1 MITESAPLGSWSTTL
16 LAAVVLG
23 VISFSSFFALR
34 FRYWKNRGV
43 PYIPPSFPFGN
54 MRRCFLGK
62 MSMGMNIA
70 EIYKRMKGHRFVG
83 IYALPRP
90 VLVIIDP
97 TLVHCV
103 LVKDFHMFYDRGMN
117 LDETMPLNRQLF
129 CLAGNNWKRLRLKL
143 EPAFAPSKLKMMF
156 PAMRK
161 YAVDLCEVLEA
172 AAATG
177 DIADMHELAAR
188 FTTDVIASLAFGVQA
203 NSLRNP
209 DSEFRQWVRRIFMTS
224 FTRMLSVVALFL
236 SPTLFK
242 ILKLI
247 GEKNPTSQYF
257 VKLAR
262 YTISFRE
269 SNNVTKNDFMQLL
282 IQLRNVGTLDDDR
295 GRNGVEDVGVIR
307 WKLPLEDVEATAL
320 MFLIAGF
327 ETSSATLSFTLHEL
341 AVNQDIQRR
350 LQDETD
356 RTWAFTFDSV
366 VQMRYLD
373 KVVKETLRKY
383 PVVPVLNRKA
393 CVDYKIPD
401 SDVTIQKG
409 TPVMIS
415 VYGLHRD
422 PVFFPDPE
430 RFDPERFSKKLKI
443 HPWAYLPFG
452 DGPRNCIGIDFA
464 LLQVKLGL
472 VHILSKF
479 NVDICDRTKTGLQFS
494 AKSFILAPDGGVPL
508 RLSKRKSRRED

>member
-1 MITESAPLGSWSTTL
+1 MITESSSMGSWSTAL
-16 LAAVVLG
+16 LAAVILG
-23 VISFSSFFALR
+23 VISFCSFFALR
-34 FRYWKNRGV
+34 FRYWKDRGV
-43 PYIPPSFPFGN
+43 PYILPSFPFGN
-54 MRRCFLGK
+54 MRRCLLGK

-83 IYALPRP
+83 IYALLRP

-103 LVKDFHMFYDRGMN
+103 LVKDFHVFYDRGMN
-117 LDETMPLNRQLF
+117 LDETMSLKRQLF

-143 EPAFAPSKLKMMF
+143 EPAFASSKLKMMF

-161 YAVDLCEVLEA
+161 YAVDLCDVLEA

-177 DIADMHELAAR
+177 DVADMHELAAR

-257 VKLAR
+257 IKLAR

-307 WKLPLEDVEATAL
+307 WK
-320 MFLIAGF
+320 
-327 ETSSATLSFTLHEL
+327 
-341 AVNQDIQRR
+341 
-350 LQDETD
+350 
-356 RTWAFTFDSV
+356 
-366 VQMRYLD
+366 
-373 KVVKETLRKY
+373 TLRKY

-409 TPVMIS
+409 TPLMIS
-415 VYGLHRD
+415 VYGMHRD

-430 RFDPERFSKKLKI
+430 RFDPERFSKKMKI

-452 DGPRNCIGIDFA
+452 DGPRNCIGMDFA

-508 RLSKRKSRRED
+508 QLSKRKSRRKD